1 MGHCTRRQFL
11 KASAGTCAALGTP
24 LVLQACGED
33 EEEVRGW
40 AEATVHTVLGDGPS
54 DLYRMSRRAAEALGL
69 HAGSDLSGKTV
80 FIKPNLVAFGL
91 GLPGDPIT
99 GEWTKAEILVGIAEQ
114 CLEAGAAKVTIGD
127 GAQGVDW
134 DWNSVVFFQGNR
146 LLGGTNLKEAVE
158 SLKTRF
164 PLQDIELLC
173 LNAVNE
179 WEHIPSSSD
188 HEMMD
193 SGLKIARSFYEADHV
208 ISVPVL
214 KTHTLADLTCAM
226 KNYVGV
232 TPVLPPYGNRVV
244 RNGIHGAYANATSA
258 GFRDAGIVACFTDIV
273 KWRKEACRQ
282 DYAIVDGSIG
292 IEADGPTLTTGG
304 RTIGMDQRSRGGK
317 YFLIASDDLPA
328 ADATAA
334 RVMGMDV
341 GNVIQLRMAS
351 RLGLGATRNVRVVGD
366 APLDRICIP
375 DFVAAEQVPEW
386 APSATMPHCRK
397 GAGQEKTSHVVN
409 TLGGFGLAAGSIHLY
424 RQLKNRHGSI
434 PVPFSRRKE
443 P

>member
-1 MGHCTRRQFL
+1 MVI
-11 KASAGTCAALGTP
+11 GTP
-24 LVLQACGED
+24 LVLQGCGE
-33 EEEVRGW
+33 EEEEGGGSTQ
-40 AEATVHTVLGDGPS
+40 ATVHTVLGDGPS
-54 DLYRMSRRAAEALGL
+54 DLYGMGRRAAEALGL
-69 HAGSDLSGKTV
+69 HAGSDLSGKAV

-91 GLPGDPIT
+91 GLPSDPLT
-99 GEWTKAEILVGIAEQ
+99 GEWTKAEILVGILEQ
-114 CLEAGAAKVTIGD
+114 CLEAGAARITIGD
-127 GAQGVDW
+127 GAQGIYW
-134 DWNSVVFFQGNR
+134 DWNSVFFFQGNR

-164 PLQDIELLC
+164 PLQEIELLC

-188 HEMMD
+188 HEMMV

-232 TPVLPPYGNRVV
+232 TPALPPYGNTVV
-244 RNGIHGAYANATSA
+244 RNGMHGAYVNARSA
-258 GFRDAGIVACFTDIV
+258 GFRDAGIAACFTDIV
-273 KWRKEACRQ
+273 KWRKQAGRQ

-292 IEADGPTLTTGG
+292 IEADGPTVMTGG
-304 RTIGMDQRSRGGK
+304 KTIDIAQRSRAGK

-341 GNVIQLRMAS
+341 GNVKQLRMAS
-351 RLGLGATRNVRVVGD
+351 S
-366 APLDRICIP
+366 I
-375 DFVAAEQVPEW
+375 
-386 APSATMPHCRK
+386 
-397 GAGQEKTSHVVN
+397 GAGNDMQCSCC
-409 TLGGFGLAAGSIHLY
+409 
-424 RQLKNRHGSI
+424 R
-434 PVPFSRRKE
+434 
-443 P
+443 

>member
-1 MGHCTRRQFL
+1 VLYYTRRLFL
-11 KASAGTCAALGTP
+11 KASAGTCLVMGTP
-24 LVLQACGED
+24 LALQGCSDDD
-33 EEEVRGW
+33 EESRG
-40 AEATVHTVLGDGPS
+40 APKATVHTVLGDGPS
-54 DLYRMSRRAAEALGL
+54 DRYKMGKRGAEALGL
-69 HAGSDLSGKTV
+69 HAGSDLSGKAV

-91 GLPGDPIT
+91 GLPGDPLT

-127 GAQGVDW
+127 GSQGVDW
-134 DWNSVVFFQGNR
+134 DRNSVVFFQGNR

-158 SLKTRF
+158 SLRTRF
-164 PLQDIELLC
+164 PLQKIELLC
-173 LNAVNE
+173 LNAINE

-188 HEMMD
+188 HEMMV
-193 SGLKIARSFYEADHV
+193 SGPKIARSFYEADHV

-214 KTHTLADLTCAM
+214 KTHSLADLTCAM

-232 TPVLPPYGNRVV
+232 TPVLPPYGNVV
-244 RNGIHGAYANATSA
+244 LRNELHRAYANARSA
-258 GFRDAGIVACFTDIV
+258 GFRDAGIAACFTDIV
-273 KWRKEACRQ
+273 RWRKQAGRQ

-292 IEADGPTLTTGG
+292 IEGNGPTVMTGG
-304 RTIGMDQRSRGGK
+304 KTIDIDQRNRGGK

-341 GNVIQLRMAS
+341 GNVKQLRMAS
-351 RLGLGATRNVRVVGD
+351 RLGLGTTRNVRVVGD
-366 APLDRICIP
+366 ATLDRIRIP

-386 APSATMPHCRK
+386 GLSATVPHCRK
-397 GAGQEKTSHVVN
+397 DAGQERTSHVVN
-409 TLGGFGLAAGSIHLY
+409 TLGGFVLAAGTIYLY
-424 RQLKNRHGSI
+424 RKVHNRHGSI
-434 PVPFSRRKE
+434 PASSSRRKQ